1 MTVHF
6 QLVNHLNLT
15 DAQHKTAKVR
25 AKQQNS
31 VTSLPMKTPEMRGCV
46 MILRNN
52 RLEIYSVLVFLL
64 LAFMLNPVRAQEEG
78 TESLFPDLDIV
89 SESESD
95 SENLPTESE
104 AGNTTANGTSEKKAL
119 TLDEAIQEA
128 TQLIA
133 AERFLEAVA
142 RYTQILNAPQGH
154 GNVRALLGRG
164 KAFYELRYYDLA
176 LKSFD
181 SALAR
186 SPSNPIGLNERGKLY
201 MDIENYREAT
211 EDFERAVETLPTDT
225 EFLSNYGKALIQYG
239 QQDAGLGNLDANKN
253 IEKGVG
259 SLTTVIETLNALMG
273 DESYRDERKTIVIE
287 LADTHFE
294 RGLGNSSLGR
304 TGMAIEDLERAH
316 ELAPEN
322 IEYTERLG
330 ATYFESATRAAAVS
344 PDDSESI
351 ISDYSRAISILKES
365 LEKVE
370 GAGVDLEDMEGFD
383 SQSPFTGSEKMQQ
396 QLVRIASAHLELGKY
411 VPESQREA
419 HYRAAIEASQSVL
432 DLDPKQVTALVFQGT
447 AHRMLG
453 NLQKAV
459 DLYTEALITAPG
471 FAGEARFRR
480 GIVWYYLDELDLAMQ
495 DFSRSQE
502 DPRAD
507 FWRGVIYL
515 KQKKFDKAVQFF
527 TDSINRNPVYVLS
540 YANRGKAYLNTGD
553 FQRALN
559 DFNQIIRRE
568 PDQAK
573 GYFLRGIAC
582 ELLEQRK
589 NAIESYE
596 KALEWDPD
604 HARASQTLAK
614 LRAE

>member
-1 MTVHF
+1 
-6 QLVNHLNLT
+6 
-15 DAQHKTAKVR
+15 
-25 AKQQNS
+25 
-31 VTSLPMKTPEMRGCV
+31 MRGCV
-46 MILRNN
+46 MNLRNK
-52 RLEIYSVLVFLL
+52 RLEFCTAIVLLL
-64 LAFMLNPVRAQEEG
+64 LAFMLSPVGAQEEG
-78 TESLFPDLDIV
+78 TESLFPDLDVV
-89 SESESD
+89 SESNSD
-95 SENLPTESE
+95 SENLSTKPERE
-104 AGNTTANGTSEKKAL
+104 NTAAEGTNENQNL
-119 TLDEAIQEA
+119 TLDEAINEA
-128 TQLIA
+128 TQLVE
-133 AERFLEAVA
+133 AERFLEAVV
-142 RYTQILNAPQGH
+142 RYTQILNTPQGH
-154 GNVRALLGRG
+154 GDVRALLGRG

-186 SPSNPIGLNERGKLY
+186 SPNNPIGLNERGKLY

-211 EDFERAVETLPTDT
+211 QDFERAVETLPTDT

-259 SLTTVIETLNALMG
+259 SLTTVIETLKTLVGA
-273 DESYRDERKTIVIE
+273 ESYRDEQKTIITE

-304 TGMAIEDLERAH
+304 TVKAIDDLERAH

-322 IEYTERLG
+322 IEFTERLG
-330 ATYFESATRAAAVS
+330 STYFESATRASAMS
-344 PDDSESI
+344 PGDSESI
-351 ISDYSRAISILKES
+351 ISDYSRAISILTEALQKVEAAGVG
-365 LEKVE
+365 LEK
-370 GAGVDLEDMEGFD
+370 GDGFG
-383 SQSPFTGSEKMQQ
+383 SQSDFSGSEKMQQ

-419 HYRAAIEASQSVL
+419 QYSAAIEATQAVL
-432 DLDPKQVTALVFQGT
+432 DLDPNQVTALMFQGT

-453 NLQKAV
+453 NLKKAV
-459 DLYTEALITAPG
+459 ELYTEALSKAPG

-480 GIVWYYLDELDLAMQ
+480 GIVWYYLDELDLALQ
-495 DFSRSQE
+495 DFSRIQD

-507 FWRGVIYL
+507 FWRGVVYL
-515 KQKKFDKAVQFF
+515 RQKKFAKAVQYF

-568 PDQAK
+568 PGQAK

-582 ELLEQRK
+582 ELLEQRQ

-596 KALEWDPD
+596 KALKWDPD
-604 HARASQTLAK
+604 HSQASQTLAK

>member
-1 MTVHF
+1 
-6 QLVNHLNLT
+6 
-15 DAQHKTAKVR
+15 
-25 AKQQNS
+25 
-31 VTSLPMKTPEMRGCV
+31 
-46 MILRNN
+46 MIFRNN
-52 RLEIYSVLVFLL
+52 KLEFCSVLVLLL
-64 LAFMLNPVRAQEEG
+64 LAFMLSPVGAQEAE
-78 TESLFPDLDIV
+78 TESLFPDLDVV
-89 SESESD
+89 SENESA
-95 SENLPTESE
+95 SENFPTESE
-104 AGNTTANGTSEKKAL
+104 AGNTAAEGTDANQPL

-128 TQLIA
+128 TQLVE
-133 AERFLEAVA
+133 AERFLEAVV
-142 RYTQILNAPQGH
+142 RYTRILNTPQGR

-164 KAFYELRYYDLA
+164 KAFYELGYYDLA

-186 SPSNPIGLNERGKLY
+186 SPNNPIGLNERGKLY

-211 EDFERAVETLPTDT
+211 QDFERAVETLPTDT

-239 QQDAGLGNLDANKN
+239 QQDARLGNLDANKN
-253 IEKGVG
+253 IEKGIG
-259 SLTTVIETLNALMG
+259 SLTTVIETLKTLMG
-273 DESYRDERKTIVIE
+273 NESYHEEQQTLVIE
-287 LADTHFE
+287 LADTHYE

-304 TGMAIEDLERAH
+304 SDRAIEDLERAH

-322 IEYTERLG
+322 IEFTERLG
-330 ATYFESATRAAAVS
+330 AAYFESATRVAAMS
-344 PDDSESI
+344 PDDHESI
-351 ISDYSRAISILKES
+351 ISDYSRAISILTETV
-365 LEKVE
+365 EKLE
-370 GAGVDLEDMEGFD
+370 GAGGDLEEIDDFD
-383 SQSPFTGSEKMQQ
+383 SQSPFSSSEKVQQ
-396 QLVRIASAHLELGKY
+396 QLVRIASAHVALGKY

-419 HYRAAIEASQSVL
+419 HYRAAIKASQSVL
-432 DLDPKQVTALVFQGT
+432 DLEPKQVTALMFQGT

-459 DLYTEALITAPG
+459 DLYTEALSIAPG

-515 KQKKFDKAVQFF
+515 KQKKFDKAVQYL
-527 TDSINRNPVYVLS
+527 TDAINRNPVYVLS

-582 ELLEQRK
+582 ELLEQRQH
-589 NAIESYE
+589 AIESYE
-596 KALEWDPD
+596 KALEFDPG
-604 HARASQTLAK
+604 HPQASQTLAK